1 MSLTALEKSILRT
14 LAFFDLLNY
23 PLTSTEVWRWL
34 YRPAVPP
41 GERTLEKV
49 ADALEHSG
57 ALRPHTGRVE
67 GFYHLKG
74 RESIVPE
81 RKRRNNR
88 VDHQIRKTIGMVR
101 LLRFV
106 PWVRMIATYSSLA
119 IGNVKETSDID
130 LLIIAKKNTI
140 WLTRFFTVGILKI
153 LHKRPDAMTTK
164 DRFCLSFFI
173 TDDTLNV
180 ERGAFGPDDIG
191 YQYYMLI
198 LLPIYDPDGLLPQ
211 FRHANPWIAQTF
223 PNSPEADT
231 FSFPVARPLWLA
243 VLHRIIEVIIWPF
256 FNGIFSDWYCNMQLR
271 ILPNNL
277 KSIANID
284 SRVIISDTMLKF
296 HDKDTRHELRK
307 KWLEKCSSY
316 E

>member
-1 MSLTALEKSILRT
+1 MKFNSLEKSILRT
-14 LAFFDLLNY
+14 IVFFDLLNY

-34 YRPAVPP
+34 YRPAVPTQ
-41 GERTLEKV
+41 ERTLGKV
-49 ADALEHSG
+49 ADALEHSE
-57 ALRPHTGRVE
+57 ALSNHIGRVE

-88 VDHQIRKTIGMVR
+88 VDHQMRKTVR
-101 LLRFV
+101 MTKLLRCV
-106 PWVRMIATYSSLA
+106 PWVRMIAAYSSLA

-130 LLIIAKKNTI
+130 LLIVARKNTI

-153 LHKRPDAMTTK
+153 LRKRPDARTTQ

-173 TDDTLNV
+173 TDDALNV
-180 ERGAFGPDDIG
+180 ERGAFGADDIG

-198 LLPIYDPDGLLPQ
+198 LLPIYDPDKLLPK
-211 FRHANPWIAQTF
+211 FRRANPWLAQTF

-231 FSFPVARPLWLA
+231 FTFPVARPVWLLA
-243 VLHRIIEVIIWPF
+243 LHRSIDIITWPF

-271 ILPNNL
+271 ILPEKL

-307 KWLEKCSSY
+307 KWLEKCASY